1 MMYFLQEFNIIF
13 IIITKGSWQVTRMA
27 NLKISDKV
35 WPYLFVIYLT
45 ALSKADYIDSNA
57 RIINDWMWEEVVMA

>member
-1 MMYFLQEFNIIF
+1 MMYFLQEFSIIF

-35 WPYLFVIYLT
+35 WPYLFVIYLK
-45 ALSKADYIDSNA
+45 ALSKAQITQFQ
-57 RIINDWMWEEVVMA
+57 MLG